1 MGKIDSAF
9 WRGAAALF
17 VGLFLMVV
25 FFFVS
30 AGRLDL
36 PLAWFL
42 FGLNF
47 AGVVF
52 LLAVTLKLNPAVV
65 VVRSEIFKGGLRWWD
80 KVFVV
85 LYALSLYA
93 IFIVCG
99 LDVRFQLSSL
109 GAEFLALG
117 TIMFVSGVLILA
129 WAMAENRFFEIGVRI
144 QKERGHHVI
153 SSGPYAFVR
162 HPGYLGML
170 LIYDCAPL
178 ILGSIYGLIPALLLA
193 CAFIFRTHY
202 EDEALMKG
210 LKGYKEYAKKVK
222 YRLVPFVW

>member
-1 MGKIDSAF
+1 MGQNNSAF
-9 WRGAAALF
+9 WKGAAWLF
-17 VGLFLMVV
+17 AGLFLMAV
-25 FFFVS
+25 FFFIS

-36 PLAWFL
+36 PRAWFL
-42 FGLNF
+42 FGLNV
-47 AGVVF
+47 AGVASV
-52 LLAVTLKLNPAVV
+52 LAATRKLNPEVV

-99 LDVRFQLSSL
+99 LDARFQLSSL

-129 WAMAENRFFEIGVRI
+129 WAMVENRFFEIGARI
-144 QKERGHHVI
+144 QKERGHYVI

-162 HPGYLGML
+162 HPGYMGMV
-170 LIYDCAPL
+170 LIYDSAPL
-178 ILGSIYGLIPALLLA
+178 ILGSIYGLIPMVVLTG
-193 CAFIFRTHY
+193 AFIFRTHY
-202 EDEALMKG
+202 EDETLMNG